1 VDLVLT
7 WAAHLR
13 QRELRFLGLVALT
26 LLAIGLYLDEGLR
39 QAELEGAGWRRI
51 DLEALQ
57 RRIETG
63 ELRER
68 EADWYHPATPEE
80 AAGGGLR

>member
-1 VDLVLT
+1 MFA

-13 QRELRFLGLVALT
+13 QRELRFLGLIALT
-26 LLAIGLYLDEGLR
+26 LLVIGLYLGEGLHR
-39 QAELEGAGWRRI
+39 VEREGTGWRTI

-68 EADWYHPATPEE
+68 EAQWYHPATPQE
-80 AAGGGLR
+80 AANGGLR